1 MKTVKGFLFSWS
13 LLLLT
18 LPVQAADEV
27 GIWMKFERSFES
39 DKEYENPLYDVQKFV
54 AHFTSPTGKIKTIN
68 GFWDGNKDWKIRF
81 APDEL
86 GEWSYIT
93 ESSDKSNSG
102 LHQVKGS
109 FVTVDNPSAHAL
121 FNKGSITRSKGTYH
135 LTYADGSPFFWTACT
150 AWNGGLKSTEEEWDI
165 YLQDR
170 VDNNYNVIQLVA
182 TQWRGGDANLHGQ
195 VAFEGSGKI
204 SINPEFFQHLDK
216 RIDRINDYGLV
227 AAPVLLWTLPFGAGR
242 HLSPGYY
249 LPHEEAIL
257 LAKYIVARYGGNQV
271 VWFLGGDGSYV
282 GEYEQK
288 WKNIGR
294 GVFGEKQHPGLVA
307 QHPHGRSWIGKVY
320 AEEDW
325 LDIVGYQSSHSS
337 EAPTVDWINKGP
349 MAEEWNNLPAR
360 PIMNLEPIYE
370 EIRKNTTAEDV
381 RNASYWSLFATP
393 ISGITYGAN
402 GIWPWLREG
411 EKILNHGD
419 APWTATWRESLT
431 LPGGIQIG
439 YLSEFIQK
447 FEWWNLKPAHQE
459 LLVEQ
464 PGDIVFNHFISVVKT
479 DDYQTIL
486 AYIPVKSTFQL
497 YNPLR
502 VEYKCQWFNPV
513 TNEYSDATFLDNSGV
528 LELTSPDES
537 DYLLILTNR

>member
-86 GEWSYIT
+86 GEWSFIT
-93 ESSDKSNSG
+93 ESSDKSNGG

-109 FVTVDNPSAHAL
+109 FVTVDNPSAHTL
-121 FNKGSITRSKGTYH
+121 FKKGSITRSKGTYH

-502 VEYKCQWFNPV
+502 VEYEYQWFNPV
-513 TNEYSDATFLDNSGV
+513 TNEYSDATFLDNSSV

-537 DYLLILTNR
+537 DYLLILTKR